1 MKKNSR
7 GIGLSLFIALLLV
20 WGPTPT
26 LAAAED
32 LEAEIELEAG
42 FEAVATSD
50 LKSKKVGEYEVMDKG
65 LHPSIGFSFS
75 GSRGDDY
82 FGVGGLFLDDEE
94 QSYYLDADFRR
105 MVRQSFEYDRFQ
117 HWLDHDPMDN
127 LNAVYSPGDPHV
139 VTHHTDYDMDDEYHV
154 IHAETKSSTKVA
166 LPFIPGGQFSF
177 DYRKETR
184 DGHRQSMTMSKC
196 TSCHVQSHSRSIA
209 EDTEDYRPSITA
221 KFGDARSTQLA
232 LEYSF
237 LYREFTEE
245 GDTPTNLYDEAVNP
259 RKIGSKPFGDRLW
272 FENEA
277 LAYDQVPD
285 MEKQAHSVKAEGSV
299 PNMNTS
305 LFAAYINSNVKNEDE
320 GLEVD
325 SDTASFRITNTYIPG
340 LVLNAGFR
348 WMRIDNDDYLVDYL
362 EPTGGNPNYTGT
374 YQSFYGA
381 SGSGPN
387 DPAFAWPYNRES
399 ALSRDDY
406 RADLKA
412 RYTIRPGLSIHGSY
426 EWRQIDRDNYPV
438 GTTTWYQVGEDETE
452 TETDTYK
459 LGVNARYGRLKARVR
474 YTYQDIDNPFVNS
487 TASEQGGAC
496 EAFGTQSTTG
506 NWRLGEQYYQF
517 WTTRTQDMSN
527 QPEERHEVSANVSY
541 PIRDNLSLTGHYRWL
556 DEETTNGDGELNMP
570 SVSLWYTPHQK
581 LSFMLSYL
589 YDDETRGSLV
599 CIPVFNG

>member
-7 GIGLSLFIALLLV
+7 WIGLSLFLALLLV
-20 WGPTPT
+20 WGQIPTW
-26 LAAAED
+26 AAPED
-32 LEAEIELEAG
+32 FEAEIEFEAG

-50 LKSKKVGEYEVMDKG
+50 LESKKVGEYEVMDKG
-65 LHPSIGFSFS
+65 LHPTIGFSLS
-75 GSRGDDY
+75 GNRGDDY
-82 FGVGGLFLDDEE
+82 LDIGGLFLDDEE

-139 VTHHTDYDMDDEYHV
+139 VTHHTDYDMDDEYHI
-154 IHAETKSSTKVA
+154 IHSQTKSSTEIA
-166 LPFIPGGQFSF
+166 LPFIPGGQFKF
-177 DYRKETR
+177 DYRKESR

-196 TSCHVQSHSRSIA
+196 TSCHVQSHSRTIA
-209 EDTEDYRPSITA
+209 EDTEDYNPSITA
-221 KFGDARSTQLA
+221 TFGDARSNQLA
-232 LEYSF
+232 LEYSL

-245 GDTPTNLYDEAVNP
+245 GDTPTNLYDEGVNP

-272 FENEA
+272 YQNEEI
-277 LAYDQVPD
+277 AYDQVPD
-285 MEKQAHSVKAEGSV
+285 MEKLAHTVKAEASL
-299 PNMNTS
+299 PDTNTS
-305 LFAAYINSNVKNEDE
+305 LFASYVNANVENEDE

-325 SDTASFRITNTYIPG
+325 SDAAAFRITNTYIPG

-348 WMRIDNDDYLVDYL
+348 WMEIDNDDALVNYA
-362 EPTGGNPNYTGT
+362 EPTGGNPDYSGT
-374 YQSFYGA
+374 YQSFYGT
-381 SGSGPN
+381 S
-387 DPAFAWPYNRES
+387 DPAFTWPYNRES
-399 ALSRDDY
+399 ALSRDDFK
-406 RADLKA
+406 ADLKA
-412 RYTIRPGLSIHGSY
+412 RYTIRPGLSVHGSY
-426 EWRQIDRDNYPV
+426 AWQQIDRESYL
-438 GTTTWYQVGEDETE
+438 VGEDETK

-459 LGVNARYGRLKARVR
+459 LGINGRYGRLKARVR
-474 YTYQDIDNPFVNS
+474 YTYEDIDNPFVNS

-527 QPEERHEVSANVSY
+527 QPEERHEITANVSY
-541 PIRDNLSLTGHYRWL
+541 PIRHNLSLSGHYRWQ
-556 DEETTNGDGELNMP
+556 DEETTSGDGELHMP
-570 SVSLWYTPHQK
+570 SISLWYTPHQK

-589 YDDETRGSLV
+589 YDDETRGNLM

>member
-7 GIGLSLFIALLLV
+7 WIGLSLFIALLLA
-20 WGPTPT
+20 WGQIPAMATPVDV
-26 LAAAED
+26 EV
-32 LEAEIELEAG
+32 EMEVEAG

-50 LKSKKVGEYEVMDKG
+50 LESRKVGEYEVMDEG
-65 LHPSIGFSFS
+65 LHPTIGFSLS
-75 GSRGDDY
+75 GNRGDDY
-82 FGVGGLFLDDEE
+82 LGVGGLFLDDEE

-139 VTHHTDYDMDDEYHV
+139 VTHHTDYDMDDEYHI
-154 IHAETKSSTKVA
+154 IHTETKSSTQLAV
-166 LPFIPGGQFSF
+166 PFIPGGQFKF

-196 TSCHVQSHSRSIA
+196 TSCHVQSHSRTIA
-209 EDTEDYRPSITA
+209 EDTEDYNPSITA
-221 KFGDARSTQLA
+221 KFGDARSNQLA

-237 LYREFTEE
+237 LYREFKEE
-245 GDTPTNLYDEAVNP
+245 GHTPHNLYDEGVNP

-272 FENEA
+272 YQNEE
-277 LAYDQVPD
+277 LAYDQVPE
-285 MEKQAHSVKAEGSV
+285 MEKQAHTVKAEATL
-299 PNMNTS
+299 PDTNTS
-305 LFAAYINSNVKNEDE
+305 LYASYVNSNVENEDAR
-320 GLEVD
+320 LEVD
-325 SDTASFRITNTYIPG
+325 SDAASFRITNTYIPG

-348 WMRIDNDDYLVDYL
+348 WMEIDNDDALVDYG
-362 EPTGGNPNYTGT
+362 EPTGANPDYSGT
-374 YQSFYGA
+374 YQSFYGT
-381 SGSGPN
+381 S
-387 DPAFAWPYNRES
+387 DPAFTWPYNRES

-412 RYTIRPGLSIHGSY
+412 RYTIRPGLSVHGSY
-426 EWRQIDRDNYPV
+426 EWRQIDRDDYLVAEN
-438 GTTTWYQVGEDETE
+438 ETE
-452 TETDTYK
+452 TEMDTYK
-459 LGVNARYGRLKARVR
+459 LGVNGRWGALKARVR
-474 YTYQDIDNPFVNS
+474 YTYQDIDDEFVNS
-487 TASEQGGAC
+487 TANEQGGAC

-527 QPEERHEVSANVSY
+527 QPEERHEITANVSY
-541 PIRDNLSLTGHYRWL
+541 PIRHNLSLTGHYRWQ
-556 DEETTNGDGELNMP
+556 DEDTTSGDGELNMP

-589 YDDETRGSLV
+589 YDDEERESLV